1 MRYLVETALLWGMGT
16 VFRVLPKR
24 TSLFLGK
31 IMGRSLYYV
40 TPGRRNLSL
49 DNIRHAFAGE
59 FDENKVR
66 EMALSSFGY
75 LGMNVAEFFRLPDLT
90 LKDVE
95 RYTSITGEGNLAE
108 ALAAGNGVLVLSSH
122 LGSWDMLSAG
132 LALRGY
138 PLSLITKVSRSEALN
153 RIWMGYRRQLGMQL
167 LMGRGTMKESF
178 RDLKKGRMVGFAL
191 DQNARRREGVF
202 VPFFGRE
209 ACTITSLA
217 LMARRTGV
225 PVLPIYIYREGDMHR
240 IVIDEPIIHGNIED
254 AETDIFERTR
264 SYVRWTEKV
273 IREHPEQ
280 WTWLHDRWKTRPK
293 NGEGVMSKG

>member
-16 VFRVLPKR
+16 VFRVLPER
-24 TSLFLGK
+24 ASLFLGK
-31 IMGRSLYYV
+31 ITGRSLYYV

-49 DNIRHAFAGE
+49 DNIRQAFAGE
-59 FDENKVR
+59 FDEKKIR
-66 EMALSSFGY
+66 ETALNSFGS

-90 LKDVE
+90 LEDVE
-95 RYTSITGEGNLAE
+95 RYTSIKGEDNLAE
-108 ALAAGNGVLVLSSH
+108 AMASGNGVLVLSSH

-138 PLSLITKVSRSEALN
+138 PLSLITKVSKSAALN
-153 RIWMGYRRQLGMQL
+153 RIWMGYRRQLGMEL
-167 LMGRGTMKESF
+167 LMGRGTMKECL

-191 DQNARRREGVF
+191 DQNARRSEGVF
-202 VPFFGRE
+202 IPFFGRE

-240 IVIDEPIIHGNIED
+240 IVIDEPIIHDNIKD

-264 SYVRWTEKV
+264 AYVEWTEKV

-293 NGEGVMSKG
+293 GELT